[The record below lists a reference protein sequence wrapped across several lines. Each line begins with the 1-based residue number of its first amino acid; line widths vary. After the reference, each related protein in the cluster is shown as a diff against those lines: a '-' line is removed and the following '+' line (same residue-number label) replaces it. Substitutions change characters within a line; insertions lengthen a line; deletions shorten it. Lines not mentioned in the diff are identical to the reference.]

1 MCVCV
6 CVCGCVRGSGRQG
19 VVGPCVY
26 KKYIYIDLL
35 LVVFHSWGW
44 VGLLA
49 LCFSVFPLAAWFRTR
64 SGYRLRPQL
73 LADMGSEYS
82 ALAVSHCLVFRRTP
96 FHSHFSQWGSRP
108 FPNRWISLG
117 WAIPWPLQLLRA
129 APGCSGLLWAG
140 LGRSGL
146 FWVAL
151 ACFGLLWAALG
162 CSGLLSAAPS

>member
-6 CVCGCVRGSGRQG
+6 F
-19 VVGPCVY
+19 VVVFVVVVVMASLVLVFTRS
-26 KKYIYIDLL
+26 IYIDLL

-117 WAIPWPLQLLRA
+117 WAIPWPLQYC
-129 APGCSGLLWAG
+129 PS
-140 LGRSGL
+140 S
-146 FWVAL
+146 FV
-151 ACFGLLWAALG
+151 
-162 CSGLLSAAPS
+162 LSWWGT